1 MTTGRGSR
9 ALVGTLLSAG
19 LLLAASGSAQN
30 RADTEA
36 KLTELAREIE
46 ALQATLSSARG
57 TLSAE
62 QQALRE
68 IDRDLQNRTERLA
81 RARSERL
88 AQSGRVQALEA
99 EQQTQLQ
106 QLAAREEAL
115 SQQLLSAWKMSR
127 QSRLRLIMSQQDP
140 ARLTRLLG
148 YYDRLNEAQSESISE
163 LQSALTALQD
173 VQERLTAELTRLS
186 AIEEEQQRAE
196 RQLQDKRSEQRANVE
211 QLQARL
217 STDEARLQE
226 LLANRR
232 DLETLLERL
241 DDALADIPDDLG
253 GRLAQAP
260 ARGQLQ
266 LPVAGPVRAAFGQ
279 SRGGGMRWQG
289 WLIAAPAG
297 TEVRS
302 VAYGRVAYADWLRG
316 YGLLL
321 ILDHGEG
328 FMSLYGRNESLR
340 VAVGDWVEAG
350 GVIATSGRG
359 TDQREGLY
367 FELRREGKA
376 VDPANWVQR

>member
-1 MTTGRGSR
+1 MTPGSR
-9 ALVGTLLSAG
+9 PLALARLLLAAG
-19 LLLAASGSAQN
+19 LLLASPGSAQN
-30 RADTEA
+30 RSDTEA
-36 KLTELAREIE
+36 RLTELAREIE
-46 ALQATLSSARG
+46 ELQATLSAARG

-62 QQALRE
+62 QQALRAMDGE
-68 IDRDLQNRTERLA
+68 LQTRSDRLA
-81 RARSERL
+81 RTRAERI
-88 AQSGRVQALEA
+88 AQSRRVTTLEA
-99 EQQTQLQ
+99 QQQDQLE

-115 SQQLLSAWKMSR
+115 SQQLLMAWKMAR
-127 QSRLRLIMSQQDP
+127 QSRLRLIMNQQDP

-148 YYDRLNEAQSESISE
+148 YYDRLSQAQSESISE
-163 LQSALTALQD
+163 LQAALTALD
-173 VQERLTAELTRLS
+173 EVQVELAAELTTLS
-186 AIEEEQQRAE
+186 AIEQEQQRE
-196 RQLQDKRSEQRANVE
+196 EQLLQDKRDEQRANVE
-211 QLQARL
+211 QLQARM
-217 STDEARLQE
+217 SSDEMRLQE

-241 DDALADIPDDLG
+241 DDALADIPNDLQ
-253 GRLAQAP
+253 GRLAKAP

-266 LPVAGPVRAAFGQ
+266 LPLTGPVRAAFGQ
-279 SRGGGMRWQG
+279 SRGGGMSWQG

-340 VAVGDWVEAG
+340 VAVGDWVEG
-350 GVIATSGRG
+350 GSVIATSGRG

-376 VDPANWVQR
+376 VDPANWIQR